1 MLNNIEQQKRCTIF
15 AQGVLQDVGTQT
27 EKAYLIIKQ
36 KILEGIYKPSEKLI
50 ESHLA
55 KELGVSR
62 NTIKKAF
69 LMLEKEKLIELE
81 ENKGAKIK
89 SFTLQEVNNY
99 LEIRAALEGV
109 IIRSAVPKIA
119 NEDLHALQEILDH
132 MKSCI
137 EGNHL
142 DEYSK
147 LNKEFH
153 QTIYKAA
160 QNEQAVELVS
170 MIKTQLIRYHFRT
183 ILVPGRNQS
192 SFEEHTAIFN
202 ALQKRDADEAEAA
215 IKRHILN
222 IRKTIND
229 YYHFLV

>member
-1 MLNNIEQQKRCTIF
+1 MQE
-15 AQGVLQDVGTQT
+15 VLQDVGTQT

-69 LMLEKEKLIELE
+69 LMLEKEKLIVLE